1 MHKLIATAIADFR
14 AGGTGELPEG
24 ALDESS
30 NLYSWLQEKDADFIF
45 VIDESCLPF
54 PDSDDVADHFYPEE
68 YDSPD
73 KILALMAQRAYRE
86 ADECPTVN
94 HWSEEG
100 LFITVCMDFEGHSP
114 VFYNF
119 KIYSD
124 KSECIAENK
133 AQGYVSY
140 VDDKIVSHSDSE
152 LLGLFSAR
160 LGVSL

>member
-1 MHKLIATAIADFR
+1 MQISYLLLTNPACPSQIPTMWQTI
-14 AGGTGELPEG
+14 L
-24 ALDESS
+24 S
-30 NLYSWLQEKDADFIF
+30 Q
-45 VIDESCLPF
+45 
-54 PDSDDVADHFYPEE
+54 E

-100 LFITVCMDFEGHSP
+100 LLTVCMDFEGHSP

-124 KSECIAENK
+124 KNECIAENK

-140 VDDKIVSHSDSE
+140 VDDKVS
-152 LLGLFSAR
+152 AT
-160 LGVSL
+160 